1 MKWSTAQYGEA
12 DRLADQYATMA
23 EQTDKEKEERRELLL
38 QNIQK
43 KLGLFFP
50 EDAYSFTRQA
60 IEDGIDSGEFM
71 TKPAQILPYVQ
82 TALFDNK
89 ILEVEL
95 DGMTRVYFSRV
106 NDDIPD
112 LEEIE
117 DEDGEL
123 QLQEPQY
130 TTGDYLK
137 LMNHVICL
145 PLEPGMGNL
154 HIRNSQKVML
164 RFFTSTSA
172 IELGTFFQDL
182 AMVRE
187 IPVLRLSFPLIGR
200 QVHGARAFRAKVPR
214 DMLFT
219 IMIKGKRRKRSDIQ
233 THPIDISSAGMSFE
247 IQKEEQASFRE
258 DEVVNI
264 RFFLEGEMHLKVDGT
279 VRHIS
284 KVRNK
289 KGIQYTIGVQFDLST
304 RSLAAN
310 IETIVAAVQRA
321 HLKELS
327 DKSEESGI
335 QLVQ

>member
-1 MKWSTAQYGEA
+1 
-12 DRLADQYATMA
+12 MA
-23 EQTDKEKEERRELLL
+23 NEEDEKKELTL

-43 KLGLFFP
+43 KLSLFFP
-50 EDAYSFTRQA
+50 EDSYSFTRQA
-60 IEDGIDSGEFM
+60 IEEGLESGEFM

-95 DGMTRVYFSRV
+95 DGMTRIYFSRL
-106 NDDIPD
+106 NDDLPD
-112 LEEIE
+112 LEEEENEHGEIVIKEPDYIE
-117 DEDGEL
+117 
-123 QLQEPQY
+123 
-130 TTGDYLK
+130 GDYLK
-137 LMNHVICL
+137 LMNHIICL

-154 HIRNSQKVML
+154 HIRNSQKVMI

-182 AMVRE
+182 GLVRD
-187 IPVLRLSFPLIGR
+187 IPVLRLAFPLIGR
-200 QVHGARAFRAKVPR
+200 QVRGARAFRAKVPQS
-214 DMLFT
+214 MNFT
-219 IMIKGKRRKRSDIQ
+219 LLIKGKKRRRSDIQ
-233 THPIDISSAGMSFE
+233 TIPIDISSDGMSFE
-247 IQKEEQASFRE
+247 IQKEEQGLFHE
-258 DEVVNI
+258 EEVCNI
-264 RFFLEGEMHLKVDGT
+264 RFFLDGELHVLVNGT

-289 KGIQYTIGVQFDLST
+289 RGIQYCCGVQFDLPT
-304 RSLAAN
+304 RSLAAS

-335 QLVQ
+335 MLVR